1 MCSWVS
7 FTLIYRVVRGEYPG
21 LNRYL
26 DKYLSNLNDPDI
38 ALIMI
43 GLTRYDLGFPCISGM
58 RLMLTCL
65 PLGPRTGLGPWA
77 GP

>member
-1 MCSWVS
+1 MLLA
-7 FTLIYRVVRGEYPG
+7 LIYRVVRGGYPG
-21 LNRYL
+21 LDRYL

-38 ALIMI
+38 ALVTI
-43 GLTRYDLGFPCISGM
+43 GLIRYNLRFPYVSGM

-65 PLGPRTGLGPWA
+65 PLGPRPGLGPWA